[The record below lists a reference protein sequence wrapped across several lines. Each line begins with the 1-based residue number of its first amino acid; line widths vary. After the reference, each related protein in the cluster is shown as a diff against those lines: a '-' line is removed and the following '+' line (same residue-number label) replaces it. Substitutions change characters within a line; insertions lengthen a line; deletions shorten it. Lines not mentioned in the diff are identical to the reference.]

1 MKIMV
6 GYDGTQSS
14 KAALNV
20 VISHAKAFSGKVFVV
35 ASMREGTEAETEE
48 IKAMEEVLEQVKGRL
63 GNENIPCETHL
74 LIRGM
79 TPGEDLVAYAQENEI
94 DEIVIGIQRRSK
106 VGKLVFGS
114 NAQYVILHAPCPV
127 TTVK

>member
-6 GYDGTQSS
+6 GYDGTQSCKS
-14 KAALNV
+14 ALDLA
-20 VISHAKAFSGKVFVV
+20 ISYAKAFTGKVLVV
-35 ASMREGTEAETEE
+35 ASMREGAQPQTEE
-48 IKAMEEVLEQVKGRL
+48 IKAMEEELAQVKGRL
-63 GNENIPCETHL
+63 ENKKIPCETHL

-79 TPGEDLVAYAQENEI
+79 TPGEDLVHYGQENGI
-94 DEIVIGIQRRSK
+94 DKIVIGIRRRSK

-114 NAQYVILHAPCPV
+114 NAQYVILHASCPV